1 MSCLRP
7 PCRPA
12 FAGMAAL
19 ALAGLVA
26 VSTAAPTVS
35 RLTPPSELFSFGD
48 PNPPIISRFLPGQ
61 RFDLQATIRPDAGQT
76 ITQVEFLIDGSVVAG
91 RVTLTSA
98 TATGLPAGTQIA
110 TQRAFQLSAPGIHIL
125 SVRAL
130 QSDGQYAIAQGNF
143 EIVGLNT
150 TGNLTKAKNVIFL
163 IGDGMGI
170 AHRTAARIMLN
181 GVSQGK
187 SLAPLAMD
195 QFPVTGL
202 IQTASLN
209 SIITDSS
216 PGAAIYSTG
225 NKGNNNQQGVFPDDT
240 TDAFDNPRV
249 EMIGEYLS
257 RTQGKSLGIVTT
269 SDVFDATPGAF
280 GTHTSNRGAG
290 TGICDQYLDETAVKG
305 GLRVLMGGGRRW
317 FLPNTTPGSSRAA
330 GSDYQLPVELADAW
344 GVARGASDPGRDL
357 LTDFQKAGFTYAA
370 TSTQLKE
377 VPATTD
383 RLLGLFNLSNMTVAL
398 DKIDGRRGRSNIAAD
413 YGFPDQ
419 PMLDE
424 MTDTALK
431 VLQRNPAGFVLMV
444 EAASIDK
451 QAHNMDTERW
461 ILETIEFDRAI
472 ERVRQFVLANPD
484 TLAIVTADHEC
495 AGVNIIGASR
505 VTDADL
511 ATRAAA
517 NGGVAQLRTPVV
529 GLYEQAG
536 FPLYEILADGYPSST
551 NVDRRMLIG
560 YAGNADRNEDWR
572 TNAQPIQD
580 SQQPFAGQAPL
591 NTYPADPTKRDVA
604 GGYLV
609 TGQVPGTS
617 AVHTASDIPVS
628 AMGVGAGL
636 FSGSYDNTDV
646 FFRAMQAVVG
656 GAPSAI
662 QPPSVGQRTAS
673 DRLINVSNRGLVG
686 TGAAVLVTG
695 FVIDGQQPRTLLI
708 RAAGPSL
715 GRFGL
720 ASSALADPVLRLT
733 NAAGGLIG
741 ANDSWEQNSN
751 LNALQSVTQLTG
763 AFALNPGSK
772 DAAIL
777 VTLPPGG
784 YTVQV
789 SGAGDTTGIALVEI
803 YEAP

>member
-19 ALAGLVA
+19 ALAGFVA

-61 RFDLQATIRPDAGQT
+61 RFDLQATIRSDAGQT
-76 ITQVEFLIDGSVVAG
+76 ITQVEFLIDGSVAAG
-91 RVTLTSA
+91 RVTLASA

-110 TQRAFQLSAPGIHIL
+110 TQRAFQLATPGIHIL

-269 SDVFDATPGAF
+269 SDIFDATPGAF

-330 GSDYQLPVELADAW
+330 GSDYQLPAELAEAW

-357 LTDFQKAGFTYAA
+357 LADFQQAGFTYAA
-370 TSTQLKE
+370 TSSQLKE
-377 VPATTD
+377 VPASTD

-398 DKIDGRRGRSNIAAD
+398 DKIDGRRGRSTIAAD

-517 NGGVAQLRTPVV
+517 NGGVAQLRNPVV
-529 GLYEQAG
+529 GTYDQAG
-536 FPLYEILADGYPSST
+536 FPLYEIMADGYPNST

-604 GGYLV
+604 GGYVV
-609 TGQVPGTS
+609 TGQVPGTT

-741 ANDSWEQNSN
+741 SNDSWEQNSN

>member
-7 PCRPA
+7 PCHPA

-110 TQRAFQLSAPGIHIL
+110 TQRAFQLATPGIHIL

-150 TGNLTKAKNVIFL
+150 TGNLTRAKNVIFL

-330 GSDYQLPVELADAW
+330 GSDYQLPAELADAW

-357 LTDFQKAGFTYAA
+357 LADFQKAGFT
-370 TSTQLKE
+370 
-377 VPATTD
+377 
-383 RLLGLFNLSNMTVAL
+383 
-398 DKIDGRRGRSNIAAD
+398 
-413 YGFPDQ
+413 
-419 PMLDE
+419 
-424 MTDTALK
+424 
-431 VLQRNPAGFVLMV
+431 
-444 EAASIDK
+444 
-451 QAHNMDTERW
+451 
-461 ILETIEFDRAI
+461 
-472 ERVRQFVLANPD
+472 
-484 TLAIVTADHEC
+484 
-495 AGVNIIGASR
+495 
-505 VTDADL
+505 
-511 ATRAAA
+511 
-517 NGGVAQLRTPVV
+517 
-529 GLYEQAG
+529 
-536 FPLYEILADGYPSST
+536 
-551 NVDRRMLIG
+551 
-560 YAGNADRNEDWR
+560 
-572 TNAQPIQD
+572 
-580 SQQPFAGQAPL
+580 
-591 NTYPADPTKRDVA
+591 
-604 GGYLV
+604 
-609 TGQVPGTS
+609 
-617 AVHTASDIPVS
+617 
-628 AMGVGAGL
+628 
-636 FSGSYDNTDV
+636 
-646 FFRAMQAVVG
+646 
-656 GAPSAI
+656 
-662 QPPSVGQRTAS
+662 
-673 DRLINVSNRGLVG
+673 
-686 TGAAVLVTG
+686 
-695 FVIDGQQPRTLLI
+695 
-708 RAAGPSL
+708 
-715 GRFGL
+715 
-720 ASSALADPVLRLT
+720 
-733 NAAGGLIG
+733 
-741 ANDSWEQNSN
+741 
-751 LNALQSVTQLTG
+751 
-763 AFALNPGSK
+763 
-772 DAAIL
+772 
-777 VTLPPGG
+777 
-784 YTVQV
+784 
-789 SGAGDTTGIALVEI
+789 
-803 YEAP
+803 